1 MQLLAENVYASTF
14 SMRSAEG
21 TTVANMFPSLFA
33 DDDEDIEPDI
43 SEEEVLE
50 LQNLMAEINAQNEES
65 SD

>member
-21 TTVANMFPSLFA
+21 MTPAKMFPSIFE